1 MKKIPY
7 VLFVMLAWS
16 TMGLSQTKWHFK
28 AGVGFSKIGT
38 NYGKVYPGVDADNNP
53 YNYDVESVSGI
64 SLGLGP
70 TFQLN
75 EVFSIQPTLV
85 FARRGFK
92 QNGRSDIAR
101 GNDFKANVSYFE
113 LPVDL
118 VFSPKLGPG
127 NLFLGVGPYLGY
139 GAGGKWKTSGP
150 VFIGDI
156 VIDNK
161 GDVAFQKDNSYG
173 TMETFVYAKP
183 WDYGAQLKVGY
194 TLFKQYTILFEVQRG
209 LANIH
214 PKWSDYKS
222 GVRIKNQ
229 SYGLSLAYSM

>member
-1 MKKIPY
+1 MKKILCLL
-7 VLFVMLAWS
+7 VGLFL
-16 TMGLSQTKWHFK
+16 GLTIGFAQTQWHFK

-38 NYGKVYPGVDADNNP
+38 NYGKINQGLGDGKNP
-53 YNYDVESVSGI
+53 PNYDVEAVSGI
-64 SLGLGP
+64 TLGLGP
-70 TFQLN
+70 TFKLN

-92 QNGRSDIAR
+92 QSGRSDVAR
-101 GNDFKANVSYFE
+101 GVDFKANVSYFE

-139 GAGGKWKTSGP
+139 GAGGKWKTAGP

-194 TLFKQYTILFEVQRG
+194 TLFKHYTVLFEVQRG

-214 PKWSDYKS
+214 PQWSDYKS
-222 GVRIKNQ
+222 DVRIKNQ
-229 SYGLSLAYSM
+229 SYGVSLAYSM